1 MWSPPWRS
9 PVALGAFGLA
19 PASDRV
25 LADKVVAAVQ
35 SNIAAGRPFYDPV
48 PPEFKAAFQQ
58 SARGIYRYLIYSA
71 YMPKALGESDQKD
84 LATKVVNKT
93 YYNALRGMAG
103 YRGEVKMKGWFYVI
117 ARNALI
123 DELRMFMRTPE
134 GAKGWRKYSF
144 DAEGEVAQTNAL
156 RIQAEIAAESAE
168 FELSPARFKDL
179 VKLVR
184 RASNVGHD
192 LTGQPL
198 ISPEDSFFLNAYIVG
213 RGDDQKTAVSLR
225 MDPVTYDTMKTEVFD
240 RVGDW
245 VTRLRETL
253 AARGETI

>member
-19 PASDRV
+19 PAGDRV

-71 YMPKALGESDQKD
+71 YMPKALGPEEQKE

-123 DELRMFMRTPE
+123 DELRMFIRDPA
-134 GAKGWRKYSF
+134 GLAKIRKFELDSQS
-144 DAEGEVAQTNAL
+144 EVAQANAL
-156 RIQAEIAAESAE
+156 RIQAQVAAEKAE
-168 FELSPARFKDL
+168 FELSPERFQDL

-184 RASNVGHD
+184 RAANVGHD
-192 LTGQPL
+192 VRGQPL
-198 ISPEDSFFLNAYIVG
+198 IGRDDTFFLNAYLRAQG
-213 RGDDQKTAVSLR
+213 EDDRAAAALR
-225 MDPVTYDTMKTEVFD
+225 MDRDSYLIEKEEVFD
-240 RVGDW
+240 RIGDW